1 MQASTGMT
9 TGSWFVLFK
18 AEQCGH
24 CARIRPIFDQLGDDE
39 EIAEKGI
46 VLATIDAPSNRK
58 TAARFHITGFP
69 VMLFLHRGQIYRFKG
84 RRTFENLK
92 KFVVEDVHSML
103 GGPIPPPLSSLEVML
118 RELASAAQDFY
129 DAASGRGGTVGM
141 ALTVLMVMFI
151 LLIVILVAMC
161 FWPSTRSEHDKMD

>member
-24 CARIRPIFDQLGDDE
+24 CARIQPIFDQLGDDD

-46 VLATIDAPSNRK
+46 VLATMDVPSNRK

-84 RRTFENLK
+84 RRTLENLK
-92 KFVVEDVHSML
+92 KFVVEDVQSML
-103 GGPIPPPLSSLEVML
+103 GGPIPPPLSNLEVML
-118 RELASAAQDFY
+118 REISSAAQDFY

-141 ALTVLMVMFI
+141 ALTVLMVMFV

>member
-1 MQASTGMT
+1 MT

-18 AEQCGH
+18 AEHCGH
-24 CARIRPIFDQLGDDE
+24 CASIRPIFDQLAQDE

-46 VLATIDAPSNRK
+46 VLATIDTPSNRK
-58 TAARFHITGFP
+58 TATRFHITGFP

-92 KFVVEDVHSML
+92 KFLLVDVHTML
-103 GGPIPPPLSSLEVML
+103 GGPIPPPLSNLEVIL
-118 RELASAAQDFY
+118 REFTSAAQDFY
-129 DAASGRGGTVGM
+129 DAAVGRGGTVGI

-151 LLIVILVAMC
+151 LLIGMLVAMC